1 MKANEVLNFGKEV
14 LISNSKNRKSLYKNS
29 LFEDCKSDKEKKS
42 LRIKLRRKLQNFLGT
57 FLQVEKNPTKIKE
70 LQKVWKEYAKE
81 VYNNVNEIVD
91 NNSTQDNKELV
102 KRFISVMNKQI

>member
-1 MKANEVLNFGKEV
+1 MEANEILNFGKEV
-14 LISNSKNRKSLYKNS
+14 LISNSKNRKSIYKNS
-29 LFEDCKSDKEKKS
+29 LFEECKSDKEKKS
-42 LRIKLRRKLQNFLGT
+42 LRIKLRRKLQSFLGT

-102 KRFISVMNKQI
+102 KRFISVMNK

>member
-14 LISNSKNRKSLYKNS
+14 LISNSKNRKSIYKNS
-29 LFEDCKSDKEKKS
+29 LFEECKSDKEKKS
-42 LRIKLRRKLQNFLGT
+42 LRIKLRRKLQSFLGT

-91 NNSTQDNKELV
+91 NNSAQDNKELV
-102 KRFISVMNKQI
+102 KRFISVMNK

>member
-1 MKANEVLNFGKEV
+1 MKANEVLNFGKES
-14 LISNSKNRKSLYKNS
+14 LISNSKNRKSIYKNS
-29 LFEDCKSDKEKKS
+29 LFEDCKTDKEKKS

-102 KRFISVMNKQI
+102 KRFISVMNK

>member
-1 MKANEVLNFGKEV
+1 MKANEVLNFGKEI
-14 LISNSKNRKSLYKNS
+14 LISNSKNRKSIYKNS
-29 LFEDCKSDKEKKS
+29 LFEDCKTDKEKKS

-81 VYNNVNEIVD
+81 VYDNVNEIVD
-91 NNSTQDNKELV
+91 NNSTRDNKELV
-102 KRFISVMNKQI
+102 KRFISVMNK

>member
-1 MKANEVLNFGKEV
+1 MKANEILNFGKEI
-14 LISNSKNRKSLYKNS
+14 LISNSKNRKSIYKNS
-29 LFEDCKSDKEKKS
+29 LFEDCKTDKEKKS

-102 KRFISVMNKQI
+102 KRFISVMNK

>member
-1 MKANEVLNFGKEV
+1 MKANEVLNFGKEI
-14 LISNSKNRKSLYKNS
+14 LISNSKNRKSIYKNS
-29 LFEDCKSDKEKKS
+29 LFEDCKTDKEKKS
-42 LRIKLRRKLQNFLGT
+42 LRIKLRKKLQNFLGT

-102 KRFISVMNKQI
+102 KRFISVMNK

>member
-14 LISNSKNRKSLYKNS
+14 LISNSKNRKSIYKNS
-29 LFEDCKSDKEKKS
+29 LFDECKSDKEKKS
-42 LRIKLRRKLQNFLGT
+42 LRIKLRRKLQSFLGT

-102 KRFISVMNKQI
+102 KRFISVMNK

>member
-1 MKANEVLNFGKEV
+1 MKANEVLNFGKEI
-14 LISNSKNRKSLYKNS
+14 LISNSKNRKSIYKNS
-29 LFEDCKSDKEKKS
+29 LFEDCKTDKEKKS

-57 FLQVEKNPTKIKE
+57 FLQAEKNPTKIKE

-102 KRFISVMNKQI
+102 KRFISIMNK

>member
-1 MKANEVLNFGKEV
+1 MKANEVLNFGKEI
-14 LISNSKNRKSLYKNS
+14 LISNSKNRKSIYKNS
-29 LFEDCKSDKEKKS
+29 LFDECKSDKEKKS

-57 FLQVEKNPTKIKE
+57 FLQIEKNPTKIKE

-102 KRFISVMNKQI
+102 KRFISVMNK

>member
-1 MKANEVLNFGKEV
+1 MKANEVLNFGKEI
-14 LISNSKNRKSLYKNS
+14 LISNSKNRKSIYKNS
-29 LFEDCKSDKEKKS
+29 LFDECKSDKEKKS

-57 FLQVEKNPTKIKE
+57 FLQVEKNPVKIKE

-102 KRFISVMNKQI
+102 KRFISVMNK

>member
-1 MKANEVLNFGKEV
+1 MKANEVLNFGKEI
-14 LISNSKNRKSLYKNS
+14 LISNSKNRKSIYKNS
-29 LFEDCKSDKEKKS
+29 LFENCKTDKEKKS

-102 KRFISVMNKQI
+102 KRFISVMNK

>member
-14 LISNSKNRKSLYKNS
+14 LISNSKNHKSIYKNS
-29 LFEDCKSDKEKKS
+29 LFDECKSDKEKKS

-102 KRFISVMNKQI
+102 KRFISVMNK

>member
-14 LISNSKNRKSLYKNS
+14 LISNSKNRKSIYKNS
-29 LFEDCKSDKEKKS
+29 LFEDCKTDKEKKS

-81 VYNNVNEIVD
+81 VYNNVNEIID
-91 NNSTQDNKELV
+91 NNSTQNNKELV
-102 KRFISVMNKQI
+102 KRFISVMNK

>member
-1 MKANEVLNFGKEV
+1 MKANEVLNFGKEI
-14 LISNSKNRKSLYKNS
+14 LISNSKNRKSIYKNS
-29 LFEDCKSDKEKKS
+29 LFEDCKTDKEKKS

-70 LQKVWKEYAKE
+70 FQKVWKEYAKE

-102 KRFISVMNKQI
+102 KRFISVMNK

>member
-1 MKANEVLNFGKEV
+1 MKANEVLNFGKEI
-14 LISNSKNRKSLYKNS
+14 LISNSKNRKSIYKNS
-29 LFEDCKSDKEKKS
+29 LFEDCKTNKEKKS

-102 KRFISVMNKQI
+102 KRFISVMNK

>member
-14 LISNSKNRKSLYKNS
+14 LISNSKNRKSIYKNS

-70 LQKVWKEYAKE
+70 LQEVWKEYAKE

-102 KRFISVMNKQI
+102 KRFISVMNK

>member
-1 MKANEVLNFGKEV
+1 MKANEVLNFGKEI
-14 LISNSKNRKSLYKNS
+14 LISNSKNRKSIYKNS

-91 NNSTQDNKELV
+91 NNSTRDNKELV
-102 KRFISVMNKQI
+102 KRFISVMNK

>member
-14 LISNSKNRKSLYKNS
+14 LISNSKKSKSIYKNS
-29 LFEDCKSDKEKKS
+29 LFEDCKTDKEKKS

-102 KRFISVMNKQI
+102 KRFISVMNK

>member
-1 MKANEVLNFGKEV
+1 MKANEVLNFGKEI
-14 LISNSKNRKSLYKNS
+14 LISNSKNRKSIYKNS
-29 LFEDCKSDKEKKS
+29 LFEDCKTDKEKKF

-57 FLQVEKNPTKIKE
+57 FLQIEKNPTKIKE

-102 KRFISVMNKQI
+102 KRFISVMNK

>member
-1 MKANEVLNFGKEV
+1 MKANEVLNFGKEI
-14 LISNSKNRKSLYKNS
+14 LISNSKNRKSIYKNS
-29 LFEDCKSDKEKKS
+29 LFEDCKTDKEKKS
-42 LRIKLRRKLQNFLGT
+42 FRIKLRRKLQNFLGT

-102 KRFISVMNKQI
+102 KRFISVMNK

>member
-29 LFEDCKSDKEKKS
+29 LFEECKSDKEKKS
-42 LRIKLRRKLQNFLGT
+42 LRIKLRRKLQSFLGT

-102 KRFISVMNKQI
+102 KRFISVMNK

>member
-1 MKANEVLNFGKEV
+1 MKANEVLNFGKEI
-14 LISNSKNRKSLYKNS
+14 LISNSKNRKSIYKNS
-29 LFEDCKSDKEKKS
+29 LFGDCKTDKEKKS

-102 KRFISVMNKQI
+102 KRFISVMNK

>member
-14 LISNSKNRKSLYKNS
+14 LISNSKNRKSIYKNS
-29 LFEDCKSDKEKKS
+29 LFEECKSDKEKKS
-42 LRIKLRRKLQNFLGT
+42 LRIKLRRKLQSFLGT

-81 VYNNVNEIVD
+81 VYNNINEIVD

-102 KRFISVMNKQI
+102 KRFISVMNK

>member
-1 MKANEVLNFGKEV
+1 MKVNEVLNFGKEI
-14 LISNSKNRKSLYKNS
+14 LISNSKNRKSIYKNS
-29 LFEDCKSDKEKKS
+29 LFEDCKTDKEKKS

-102 KRFISVMNKQI
+102 KRFISVMNK

>member
-14 LISNSKNRKSLYKNS
+14 LISNSKNRKSIYKNS

-57 FLQVEKNPTKIKE
+57 FLQIEKNPTKIKE

-102 KRFISVMNKQI
+102 KRFISVMNK

>member
-14 LISNSKNRKSLYKNS
+14 LISNSKNRKSIYKNS

-42 LRIKLRRKLQNFLGT
+42 LRIKLRKKLQNFLGT

-102 KRFISVMNKQI
+102 KRFISVMNK

>member
-14 LISNSKNRKSLYKNS
+14 LISNSKNRKSIYKDS
-29 LFEDCKSDKEKKS
+29 LFDECKSDKEKKS
-42 LRIKLRRKLQNFLGT
+42 LRIKLRRKLQSFLGT

-81 VYNNVNEIVD
+81 VYNNINEIVD

-102 KRFISVMNKQI
+102 KRFISVMNK

>member
-1 MKANEVLNFGKEV
+1 MKANEVLNFGKEI
-14 LISNSKNRKSLYKNS
+14 LISDSKNRKSIYKNS

-102 KRFISVMNKQI
+102 KRFISVMNK

>member
-1 MKANEVLNFGKEV
+1 MKANEVLNFGKEI
-14 LISNSKNRKSLYKNS
+14 LIFNSKNRKSIYKNS
-29 LFEDCKSDKEKKS
+29 LFEDCKTDKEKKS

-102 KRFISVMNKQI
+102 KRFISVMNK

>member
-14 LISNSKNRKSLYKNS
+14 LISNSKNRKSIYKNS
-29 LFEDCKSDKEKKS
+29 LFEDCKTDKEKKS

-70 LQKVWKEYAKE
+70 IQKVWKEYAKE

-102 KRFISVMNKQI
+102 KRFISVMNK

>member
-1 MKANEVLNFGKEV
+1 MKANEVLNFGKEI
-14 LISNSKNRKSLYKNS
+14 LISNSKNRKSIYKNS
-29 LFEDCKSDKEKKS
+29 LFEDCKTDKEKKS

-91 NNSTQDNKELV
+91 NNSTQDNKELI
-102 KRFISVMNKQI
+102 KCFISVMNK

>member
-1 MKANEVLNFGKEV
+1 MKANEVLNFGKEI
-14 LISNSKNRKSLYKNS
+14 LISNSKNRKSIYKNS
-29 LFEDCKSDKEKKS
+29 LFEDCKTDKEKKS
-42 LRIKLRRKLQNFLGT
+42 LRIKLRRKLQNFVGT

-102 KRFISVMNKQI
+102 KRFISVMNK

>member
-1 MKANEVLNFGKEV
+1 MKANEVLNFGKEI
-14 LISNSKNRKSLYKNS
+14 LISNSKNRKSIYKNS
-29 LFEDCKSDKEKKS
+29 LFEDCKTDKEKKS

-81 VYNNVNEIVD
+81 VYSNVNEIVD
-91 NNSTQDNKELV
+91 NNSTQNNKELV
-102 KRFISVMNKQI
+102 KRFISVMNK

>member
-1 MKANEVLNFGKEV
+1 MKANEVLNFGKEI
-14 LISNSKNRKSLYKNS
+14 LISNSKNRKSIYKNS
-29 LFEDCKSDKEKKS
+29 LFEDCKTDKEKKS

-57 FLQVEKNPTKIKE
+57 FLRVEKNPTKIKE

-102 KRFISVMNKQI
+102 KRFISVMNK

>member
-1 MKANEVLNFGKEV
+1 MKANEVLNFGKEI
-14 LISNSKNRKSLYKNS
+14 LISNSKNRKSIYKNS
-29 LFEDCKSDKEKKS
+29 LFEDCKPVKEKKS

-102 KRFISVMNKQI
+102 KRFISVMNK

>member
-1 MKANEVLNFGKEV
+1 MKANEVLNFGKEI
-14 LISNSKNRKSLYKNS
+14 LISNSKNRKSIYKNS
-29 LFEDCKSDKEKKS
+29 LFEDCKTDKEKKS

-102 KRFISVMNKQI
+102 KRFIFVMNK

>member
-1 MKANEVLNFGKEV
+1 MKANEVLNFGKEI
-14 LISNSKNRKSLYKNS
+14 LISNSKNRKSIYKNS
-29 LFEDCKSDKEKKS
+29 LFEDCKTDKEKKS

-81 VYNNVNEIVD
+81 VYNNVNDIVD

-102 KRFISVMNKQI
+102 KRFISVMNK

>member
-14 LISNSKNRKSLYKNS
+14 LISNSKNRKSIYKNS
-29 LFEDCKSDKEKKS
+29 LFDECKSDKEKKS

-102 KRFISVMNKQI
+102 KRFISVMNK